1 MLHSFVSKIVAAKRI
16 INNSK
21 FLITLV
27 RPFRQRLSCLKI
39 DKSAQNLL
47 AIGEHR
53 IFPGWISTNYNVFAP
68 IFFDGTSKILPKR
81 KLKAIYLDNVIEHI
95 PRERAESFLKNCH
108 KMLAQGG
115 ILRIATPDFAGF
127 IEKYNEKDSV
137 FLEMYRNELVGQ
149 KNIKIHNFI
158 DPLRSVLMDWG
169 HLAGYVYD
177 DQTLTDLLII
187 SGFESKNISR
197 CLPGRS
203 NFVFLSELEGR
214 TSSIEPQVVIEVV
227 K

>member
-1 MLHSFVSKIVAAKRI
+1 M
-16 INNSK
+16 
-21 FLITLV
+21 

-53 IFPGWISTNYNVFAP
+53 ILPGWISTNYNVFAP
-68 IFFDGTSKILPKR
+68 IFFDGASKILPKR
-81 KLKAIYLDNVIEHI
+81 KFKAIFLDNVIEHI

-108 KMLAQGG
+108 KMLEQGG

-127 IEKYNEKDSV
+127 VEKYIEKDSV
-137 FLEMYRNELVGQ
+137 FLEMYRNELLGH
-149 KNIKIHNFI
+149 KKIKIHNFI
-158 DPLRSVLMDWG
+158 DPIRSTMLDWG
-169 HLAGYVYD
+169 HLVGYVYD
-177 DQTLTDLLII
+177 YQTLTDLLIN
-187 SGFESKNISR
+187 SGFENKNISR
-197 CLPGRS
+197 CYPGKS

-214 TSSIEPQVVIEVV
+214 KLSIEPQIVIEVV

>member
-1 MLHSFVSKIVAAKRI
+1 MSKIIATKRI

-21 FLITLV
+21 FLISLV

-39 DKSAQNLL
+39 DKSDKNLL

-81 KLKAIYLDNVIEHI
+81 HFKAILLDNVIEHI

-108 KMLAQGG
+108 TLLEQGG

-127 IEKYNEKDSV
+127 VEKYIEKDSV
-137 FLEMYRNELVGQ
+137 FLEMYRNELLSH
-149 KNIKIHNFI
+149 KNIKINKFI
-158 DPLRSVLMDWG
+158 DPLRSILLNWG
-169 HLAGYVYD
+169 HLTGYVYD
-177 DQTLTDLLII
+177 YQTLTDLLVL
-187 SGFESKNISR
+187 SGFKHENISR
-197 CLPGRS
+197 CLPGDS
-203 NFVFLSELEGR
+203 NFVFLSKLEGR
-214 TSSIEPQVVIEVV
+214 SSSIEPQIVIELV